1 MSDVIVKEIN
11 FKIGDKE
18 ISLTPEE
25 AKKLKDVLNS
35 MFEKEV
41 IIQKEYIPVEV
52 PKIQQPW
59 NPYTPNTTPYP
70 YPSSPIIY
78 CLGSGENNLSG
89 SLSDKSVSYNII
101 TQ

>member
-41 IIQKEYIPVEV
+41 IIQKEYVPV
-52 PKIQQPW
+52 PSDPLP
-59 NPYTPNTTPYP
+59 NPYTPTAPLPWPYP
-70 YPSSPIIY
+70 YNPIIY
-78 CLGSGENNLSG
+78 CLNSEARISS
-89 SLSDKSVSYNII
+89 SLSDNSVSYSIV
-101 TQ
+101 TK